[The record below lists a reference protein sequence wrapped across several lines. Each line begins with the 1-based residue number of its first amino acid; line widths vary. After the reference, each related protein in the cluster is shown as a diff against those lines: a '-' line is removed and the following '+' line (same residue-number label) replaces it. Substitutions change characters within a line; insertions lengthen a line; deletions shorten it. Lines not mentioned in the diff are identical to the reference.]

1 MEEPYRR
8 TIDELITRY
17 LYEPELRDLYVE
29 GPSDKL
35 LFEWF
40 LKQSGCEDVA
50 VFEIDCVD
58 IPSALVE
65 ELHLRSQKRDRV
77 IALSIRFEQL
87 LAEECQYLLCVADAD
102 FDFILGRK
110 YNSRYLVYTDYTSA
124 DLYFCTEYAL
134 EKVLVLGVRRVPCPP
149 RALFENLVALLQ
161 KVFCIRAANVT
172 LDWNLEWKDFRD
184 CCSIDNNLV
193 IFDCE
198 DLIAKYLSK
207 NNMLA
212 SKDEFLQVYEQLMAV
227 ELQDLRHRIR
237 GRDFL
242 ELTGWYIAKQVRKGG
257 SKYRDPDVIRAMI
270 FPAVDAKSLANE
282 KLFCKLLDKYR

>member
-1 MEEPYRR
+1 MEKAYRR

-17 LYEPELRDLYVE
+17 LYEPQLRDLYVE

-40 LKQSGCEDVA
+40 LKQFGCEDVA

-58 IPSALVE
+58 IPNALLE
-65 ELHLRSQKRDRV
+65 ELDLRSQKRDRI

-87 LAEECQYLLCVADAD
+87 LAEECEYLLCVADSD
-102 FDFILGRK
+102 FDFLLGRK
-110 YNSRYLVYTDYTSA
+110 YNSRYLVYTDYTST

-134 EKVLVLGVRRVPCPP
+134 DKGLVLGVRRVPCTP
-149 RALFENLVALLQ
+149 RALFANLVGVLQ
-161 KVFCIRAANVT
+161 KVFCIRAANVK

-184 CCSIDNNLV
+184 CCSLENNV
-193 IFDCE
+193 VVFDCD
-198 DLIAKYLSK
+198 DLITRYLSK

-212 SKDEFLQVYEQLMAV
+212 SKEEFVQVYEQLMDIDV
-227 ELQDLRHRIR
+227 QDFRRRIR

-242 ELTGWYIAKQVRKGG
+242 ELVGWYVAKQVRKGG
-257 SKYRDPDVIRAMI
+257 NRYKDPDVIRAMI
-270 FPAVDAKSLANE
+270 FPAVDATSLANE
-282 KLFCKLLDKYR
+282 KLFSKLLDKYR